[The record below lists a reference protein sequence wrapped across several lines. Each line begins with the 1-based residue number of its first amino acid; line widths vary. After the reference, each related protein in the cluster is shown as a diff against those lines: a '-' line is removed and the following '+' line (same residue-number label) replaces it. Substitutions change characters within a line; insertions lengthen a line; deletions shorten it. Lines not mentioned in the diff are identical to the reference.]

1 MIRENEGVLSDDI
14 LVDWEA
20 EVFHSLELI
29 KSLGNKM
36 SPVFWPRD
44 TMFQYYILLE
54 AYASNLDERVHL
66 MQLLGNLKANT
77 LMPYEILNLYE
88 TSLQAAKL

>member
-1 MIRENEGVLSDDI
+1 
-14 LVDWEA
+14 
-20 EVFHSLELI
+20 
-29 KSLGNKM
+29 M

-66 MQLLGNLKANT
+66 MQLLGNLKA
-77 LMPYEILNLYE
+77 
-88 TSLQAAKL
+88 SA